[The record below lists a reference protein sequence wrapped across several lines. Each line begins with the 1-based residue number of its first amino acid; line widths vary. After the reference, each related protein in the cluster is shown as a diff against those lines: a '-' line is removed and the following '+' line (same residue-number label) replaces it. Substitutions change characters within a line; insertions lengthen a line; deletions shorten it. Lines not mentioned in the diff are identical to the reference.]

1 MKIIEQK
8 VYKVEFKTKKVNSDL
23 ALVEAESML
32 EALEIFTEYHKERNT
47 PDFKIIG
54 IREHINIIKAISK
67 TVSHTITV
75 EL

>member
-1 MKIIEQK
+1 
-8 VYKVEFKTKKVNSDL
+8 
-23 ALVEAESML
+23 ML

-47 PDFKIIG
+47 SDFKIIG